1 MSCGLDLGTRVPERL
16 LQRLGWRDTK
26 DARRTQAGGEV
37 KGEGQRRGTEV
48 KREQDGDAEKD
59 R

>member
-1 MSCGLDLGTRVPERL
+1 MALTWELEFQKGCCRGWDGGTR
-16 LQRLGWRDTK
+16 K
-26 DARRTQAGGEV
+26 DARRTQGGGEV